1 MDEFSIAHFCVHVK
15 KIGKLNLWFGIF
27 THGRKVQ
34 TAQNSP
40 VDEPVQSF
48 HRYFFDYLYSL
59 LSGRAKIYGQKL
71 QADLQ
76 RLDIWLSMDYGK
88 DSVSAKQNTP
98 EERK

>member
-1 MDEFSIAHFCVHVK
+1 MVEFSIAHFCVHVK
-15 KIGKLNLWFGIF
+15 KIGKLNRWFGIF

-59 LSGRAKIYGQKL
+59 LSDRAKIYGQKL